1 MITIDEITIVVDGR
15 EIIYDYSEQIPAGS
29 ITVIVGPNGCGK
41 STLLAAIA
49 GDIAPDKGTITIDEH
64 HPILTPADT
73 LAGIRSMV
81 VQNQSFVLGFTV
93 RQVIEMAG
101 DSAHVMKALELTE
114 IADRLV
120 TTLSGGEAQRLKLAG
135 FLADA
140 ATSST
145 ALSKAASLARD
156 GTEKPL
162 NLRTNCSDASRISNS
177 VAGGSKLNRVLM
189 LRHMAQGALAVGGD
203 LRLKHSC
210 PARGWPSSRRSPAVR
225 KCVRGRFSRRGRSS

>member
-1 MITIDEITIVVDGR
+1 MITIDEITIVIDGR

-64 HPILTPADT
+64 HPILTSADT

-93 RQVIEMAG
+93 RQIIEMAG
-101 DSAHVMKALELTE
+101 ASAEVMKGLELTE

-120 TTLSGGEAQRLKLAG
+120 TTLSGGEAQRVAIAQAIAQKTPVLLLDEPLAAQDVHSRARIIQLLKDLAEQG
-135 FLADA
+135 KTIVVVAHSNETELSWAD
-140 ATSST
+140 
-145 ALSKAASLARD
+145 KVI
-156 GTEKPL
+156 KQF
-162 NLRTNCSDASRISNS
+162 
-177 VAGGSKLNRVLM
+177 
-189 LRHMAQGALAVGGD
+189 H
-203 LRLKHSC
+203 
-210 PARGWPSSRRSPAVR
+210 
-225 KCVRGRFSRRGRSS
+225 

>member
-1 MITIDEITIVVDGR
+1 VEDSVITIDEITIVIDGR

-64 HPILTPADT
+64 HPILTSAGT

-81 VQNQSFVLGFTV
+81 VQNQSFTLGFTV

-101 DSAHVMKALELTE
+101 ASVDVMKALELTD

-120 TTLSGGEAQRLKLAG
+120 TTLSGGEAQRVAIAQAIAQNYARAFAG
-135 FLADA
+135 
-140 ATSST
+140 
-145 ALSKAASLARD
+145 
-156 GTEKPL
+156 
-162 NLRTNCSDASRISNS
+162 
-177 VAGGSKLNRVLM
+177 
-189 LRHMAQGALAVGGD
+189 
-203 LRLKHSC
+203 
-210 PARGWPSSRRSPAVR
+210 
-225 KCVRGRFSRRGRSS
+225 

>member
-1 MITIDEITIVVDGR
+1 MITIDEITIVIDGR

-64 HPILTPADT
+64 HPILTAADT

-81 VQNQSFVLGFTV
+81 IQNQNFVLGFTV

-101 DSAHVMKALELTE
+101 ASADVMKALELTD

-120 TTLSGGEAQRLKLAG
+120 TRLSGGEAQRVAIAQAIAQDAPVLLLDEPLAAQDIHSRKRIIELLKDLAEQG
-135 FLADA
+135 KTIVVVAHSNETELSWAD
-140 ATSST
+140 
-145 ALSKAASLARD
+145 KVI
-156 GTEKPL
+156 KQF
-162 NLRTNCSDASRISNS
+162 
-177 VAGGSKLNRVLM
+177 
-189 LRHMAQGALAVGGD
+189 H
-203 LRLKHSC
+203 
-210 PARGWPSSRRSPAVR
+210 
-225 KCVRGRFSRRGRSS
+225 

>member
-1 MITIDEITIVVDGR
+1 MITIDEINIVVDGR
-15 EIIYDYSEQIPAGS
+15 EVIYDYSEQIPAGS

-64 HPILTPADT
+64 HPILTAANT

-101 DSAHVMKALELTE
+101 DSAQVMKALELTE

-120 TTLSGGEAQRLKLAG
+120 TTLSGGEAQRVAIAQAIAQNTPVLLLDEPLAAQDVHSRNRIIQLLKDLAEQG
-135 FLADA
+135 KTIVVVAHSNETELSWAD
-140 ATSST
+140 
-145 ALSKAASLARD
+145 KVI
-156 GTEKPL
+156 KQF
-162 NLRTNCSDASRISNS
+162 
-177 VAGGSKLNRVLM
+177 
-189 LRHMAQGALAVGGD
+189 H
-203 LRLKHSC
+203 
-210 PARGWPSSRRSPAVR
+210 
-225 KCVRGRFSRRGRSS
+225 

>member
-1 MITIDEITIVVDGR
+1 MITIDEITIAVDGR

-64 HPILTPADT
+64 HPILTAANT

-101 DSAHVMKALELTE
+101 DSAQVMKALELTE

-120 TTLSGGEAQRLKLAG
+120 TTLSGGEAQRVAIAQAIAQNTPVLLLDEPLAAQDVHSRNRIIQLLKDLAEQG
-135 FLADA
+135 KTIVVVAHSNETELSWAD
-140 ATSST
+140 
-145 ALSKAASLARD
+145 KVI
-156 GTEKPL
+156 KQF
-162 NLRTNCSDASRISNS
+162 
-177 VAGGSKLNRVLM
+177 
-189 LRHMAQGALAVGGD
+189 H
-203 LRLKHSC
+203 
-210 PARGWPSSRRSPAVR
+210 
-225 KCVRGRFSRRGRSS
+225 

>member
-64 HPILTPADT
+64 HPILTSAGT

-81 VQNQSFVLGFTV
+81 VQNQSFTLGFTV

-101 DSAHVMKALELTE
+101 ASVDVMKALELTD

-120 TTLSGGEAQRLKLAG
+120 TTLSGGEAQRVAIAQAIAQNAPVLLLDEPLA
-135 FLADA
+135 AQDIH
-140 ATSST
+140 S
-145 ALSKAASLARD
+145 R
-156 GTEKPL
+156 
-162 NLRTNCSDASRISNS
+162 SRIIKLLKDLAEQGKTIVV
-177 VAGGSKLNRVLM
+177 VAHTNETELSWADKVIKQF
-189 LRHMAQGALAVGGD
+189 H
-203 LRLKHSC
+203 
-210 PARGWPSSRRSPAVR
+210 
-225 KCVRGRFSRRGRSS
+225 